1 MKDEITSV
9 LMVIHECM
17 SDKLCRNFPTS
28 FISALLETQTFKL
41 NGIWNMFSSNI
52 CHFFLLL
59 NFVCIISDDDD
70 DDDDVFVYIGVAAA
84 VLN

>member
-1 MKDEITSV
+1 
-9 LMVIHECM
+9 MVIHECM

-70 DDDDVFVYIGVAAA
+70 DDDVFVDIGVAAA

>member
-1 MKDEITSV
+1 
-9 LMVIHECM
+9 
-17 SDKLCRNFPTS
+17 
-28 FISALLETQTFKL
+28 
-41 NGIWNMFSSNI
+41 MFSSNI

-70 DDDDVFVYIGVAAA
+70 NDDVFVDIGVAAA

>member
-1 MKDEITSV
+1 
-9 LMVIHECM
+9 
-17 SDKLCRNFPTS
+17 
-28 FISALLETQTFKL
+28 
-41 NGIWNMFSSNI
+41 MFSSNI

-70 DDDDVFVYIGVAAA
+70 DNDDVFVDIGVAAA